1 MPLDESVRTQIET
14 YVIHLNGLIRRGREL
29 GVRLAADPSDPAA
42 IAETRTWQEDCGVT
56 INQLSGG
63 SKSHWL
69 AQSFSG
75 AFLMR
80 AADGRAA
87 EGAPPTEIVNRL
99 INVLEQAIATLS
111 AMEDTSGTSE
121 FSPASA
127 LAQAPAPRRFE
138 FVHNADIRPVL
149 EQAYADSKRALE
161 QADYDLALKTSCG
174 ILEAIV
180 TDALEFKGAD
190 ALAAKGAPAGKIADW
205 SFQTRLTVA
214 EKVGLI
220 RGGCARL
227 PAIARSYRDHADGDG
242 ASPSNASVSERDARV
257 TGQVLNVIMRDLYP
271 TR

>member
-14 YVIHLNGLIRRGREL
+14 YLTHLNALIRRGREV
-29 GVRLAADPSDPAA
+29 GIELAANPSDPVA
-42 IAETRTWQEDCGVT
+42 IAATRTWQEDCGVT

-69 AQSFSG
+69 AQSFSA

-87 EGAPPTEIVNRL
+87 QGAPPTEIVNRL

-111 AMEDTSGTSE
+111 AMEDIPGASE
-121 FSPASA
+121 FSSASA

-190 ALAAKGAPAGKIADW
+190 ALAAKGAPAGKMADW
-205 SFQTRLTVA
+205 SFQTRLAVA

-220 RGGCARL
+220 RGGCTRL
-227 PAIARSYRDHADGDG
+227 PAIARSYRDHADVDG
-242 ASPSNASVSERDARV
+242 ASPSNPSVSERDARV